1 MRNSR
6 LFSFMYRMHAVKIIF
21 TTCGVNQNVAKY
33 YLKKEGYNY
42 FKFGNLKNSNYIIM
56 TNRVTLNNTEL
67 DHENTWKSEN
77 LINCLNK
84 FDGEDVFKVTRN
96 GQVFS
101 VIRKLN

>member
-1 MRNSR
+1 MQSD
-6 LFSFMYRMHAVKIIF
+6 A
-21 TTCGVNQNVAKY
+21 
-33 YLKKEGYNY
+33 
-42 FKFGNLKNSNYIIM
+42 
-56 TNRVTLNNTEL
+56 LNKQILHDQFE
-67 DHENTWKSEN
+67 KSEPHATD

>member
-1 MRNSR
+1 MLDLNKDRS
-6 LFSFMYRMHAVKIIF
+6 IIF
-21 TTCGVNQNVAKY
+21 SVCGINYVVAEY
-33 YLKKEGYNY
+33 YLKKRGYTN
-42 FKFGNLKNSNYIIM
+42 FKFDSAENAEYIIM

>member
-1 MRNSR
+1 
-6 LFSFMYRMHAVKIIF
+6 
-21 TTCGVNQNVAKY
+21 
-33 YLKKEGYNY
+33 
-42 FKFGNLKNSNYIIM
+42 M